1 MRWGERLA
9 TARRRGFVG
18 RAAELSRFRALLAD
32 PEEPRVVYVHGPGGV
47 GKTGLLHQFAW
58 LAEQAGRRCVWLDG
72 REVPPDAEAVVG
84 LLGSLEDDLVLLL
97 DGVAGPGPRVRGGG
111 RQ

>member
-1 MRWGERLA
+1 MRWGERLGA
-9 TARRRGFVG
+9 ARRRGVVG
-18 RAAELSRFRALLAD
+18 RAGGVSRVRGRLAD

-84 LLGSLEDDLVLLL
+84 LLGSLDDDLVLLL
-97 DGVAGPGPRVRGGG
+97 DEVAGLDRLLREEVL
-111 RQ
+111 